1 MISRCLCELN
11 AYSIGLSL
19 ICMAEMQVVP
29 IFSSLGLCR
38 ETGGHCSAALER
50 GVYLKDREKLHLAV
64 STCSSGCRKL
74 ANLPLTFIF
83 PPQQPF
89 FLHTCLHTVS
99 QSPQDIGQNWPPCP
113 VPSPNH
119 WTHQYSLL
127 FRMLER
133 SALQQPVTAVRLLW
147 QPGCIILSSVCWFTE
162 ERERVEF
169 AKLNIIYTRSEAPG
183 VSVCA
188 TRRQLPSCSQ
198 GAALETKFP
207 EHPL

>member
-29 IFSSLGLCR
+29 IFSSLGLCG

-50 GVYLKDREKLHLAV
+50 GVYLNDREKSHLAV
-64 STCSSGCRKL
+64 STSSSGCRKL

-89 FLHTCLHTVS
+89 FCTLVSTQCLSHPKTLDRAGLPVLF
-99 QSPQDIGQNWPPCP
+99 PC
-113 VPSPNH
+113 PNH
-119 WTHQYSLL
+119 WKHQHSLL
-127 FRMLER
+127 FRMLKISE
-133 SALQQPVTAVRLLW
+133 LQQPVTAVRLLW
-147 QPGCIILSSVCWFTE
+147 QPGCIILSSVCWFTWR
-162 ERERVEF
+162 EREGGICQTEHHICS
-169 AKLNIIYTRSEAPG
+169 LEAPG

-188 TRRQLPSCSQ
+188 TRRQLPSCFQ
-198 GAALETKFP
+198 GAALETVFP
-207 EHPL
+207 ENPL